1 MGARALGDQVGHAQ
15 VCHAQVCH
23 EGALTGPR
31 VVVPGSRG
39 LLGGT
44 FDPIHIGHL
53 AIAEEARETL
63 GLERVQFVP
72 AGQPPH
78 KPGRPITP
86 ATAISV
92 RTYGRAWNST
102 DGAGHGCCRRNE
114 SAVEPPNRSAAANAP
129 NGRQLPKITA
139 ASAMKPRPA
148 VMSRMKLA
156 LSVTGPVQVVPVS
169 E

>member
-1 MGARALGDQVGHAQ
+1 PAEA
-15 VCHAQVCH
+15 
-23 EGALTGPR
+23 
-31 VVVPGSRG
+31 
-39 LLGGT
+39 GGV
-44 FDPIHIGHL
+44 
-53 AIAEEARETL
+53 A
-63 GLERVQFVP
+63 
-72 AGQPPH
+72 
-78 KPGRPITP
+78 RPITP

-148 VMSRMKLA
+148 VMFSLNDPRYPIDRYDPPSAESMPDRNTA
-156 LSVTGPVQVVPVS
+156 AYRVP
-169 E
+169 